1 MSNHRGTLKGHLEPL
16 TSRETE
22 VLRLM
27 AEGASSRDIAARL
40 GISYATVRSH
50 IRSMGA
56 KLGVHSKAEAVIK
69 ARALEIIA

>member
-1 MSNHRGTLKGHLEPL
+1 MNHGSSFNGHFEQL

-27 AEGASSRDIAARL
+27 AEGTPSREIAKRL

-50 IRSMGA
+50 IRSVGA
-56 KLGVHSKAEAVIK
+56 KLGVHSKAEAVVK
-69 ARALEIIA
+69 ARELAIIA